1 MRCLLTRC
9 LFFILLFCGILSTSV
24 AHAND
29 RTLTLGVLASRPKPV
44 TLARWQPLADYL
56 SHAIDGYQVKL
67 LALDQEE
74 LQQALE
80 RNQLDMVLTNPA
92 HYVILRQKNSLTG
105 ALATLA
111 DLQAGQSVASMG
123 GVIFTRSD
131 RADINLLADL
141 KGKTLACYSTTG
153 SFGAFAAPAY
163 ELMQIGIKLP
173 GDERLLITGTPQD
186 KAVEAVLSG
195 KADVGFVRTGILEQ
209 MATQGQ
215 LDLQRLKII
224 NRQELPAYPSIISTR
239 PYPEWPLVA
248 MASMPDQV
256 GRRVAAALL
265 QLEPKHPAARAAHIY
280 GFTVP
285 ADYTP
290 VEKLLRELRLPPFD
304 HAPRFTLHDVWQRYW
319 WQLVLAL
326 GSASCIIALT
336 TRLGLLNRRL
346 KTARREAEQTAG
358 QLSTLLQTIPDLI
371 WLKDPDGVYLSCNS
385 RFEDF
390 FGASEAEII
399 GKTDYDFVEREQ
411 ADSYRE
417 HDRKAMEAGGPSINE
432 EVVTFAADGH
442 QECIET
448 IKCPMFNSDGDLIGV
463 LGVGRNITERK
474 QAEEALRESENHF
487 INLANSGRAL
497 VWTSGL
503 DKKCTYFNATWLTF
517 TGRTLEQELGDGWAE
532 GVHPDDL
539 ERCIQIYSDSFDQRG
554 PFSMDYR
561 LLHHSGEYRWVL
573 DDGSPRYDKNGLFI
587 GYIGHCLDISH
598 MKKVEHELEQS
609 RHIAEAAS
617 RAKSEFLANM
627 SHEIRTPMNGVI
639 GMAQL
644 LRYTALNSEQ
654 SEYLDNLELSGNNL
668 LALINDILDLAK
680 IEAGKLELE
689 FSDFN
694 FRLCIHDVATIQ
706 SARIRQK
713 GLLLSFDIQ
722 EQLPE
727 LVMGDVLRLK
737 QILMNLLGNAIKFTE
752 SGSITIKAQLLGQEK
767 NQIKVRLSV
776 RDTGIGMTPEVL
788 NRIFNTFEQADS
800 SVTRK
805 FGGSGLGLSICR
817 RLTELMG
824 GRIWA
829 ESVPDQGSTFFV
841 ELPLLISTQ
850 TATTEKPNQNSSAP
864 FSPGQLKL
872 LIAEDNHLNAVALCA
887 MLHKMGHQT
896 EAVTNG
902 QQAIELW
909 QKNHFHCILM
919 DIQMPVM
926 DGRLAEATIRAQ
938 ESKMGGHTPIIALTA
953 HALQGDRERFL
964 AEGFDGY
971 VSKPVDMV
979 ELAEQLAKVTV
990 KKRPD

>member
-1 MRCLLTRC
+1 MHGFLTRYLLFI
-9 LFFILLFCGILSTSV
+9 LFFYGISSTGI
-24 AHAND
+24 AHAANH
-29 RTLTLGVLASRPKPV
+29 TLTLGVLASRPKPV
-44 TLARWQPLADYL
+44 TLVRWQPLADYL
-56 SHAIDGYQVKL
+56 SRALDGYQVKL
-67 LALDQEE
+67 LALDQQE

-92 HYVILRQKNSLTG
+92 HYIILRQKNSMTG
-105 ALATLA
+105 ALGTLA

-123 GVIFTRSD
+123 GVIITRSD
-131 RADINLLADL
+131 RADINQLTDL
-141 KGKTLACYSTTG
+141 KGKTLACYSTSG

-163 ELMQIGIKLP
+163 ELMHIGIKLP
-173 GDERLLITGTPQD
+173 DDARLLITGTPQD

-195 KADVGFVRTGILEQ
+195 KADAGFVRTGILEQ
-209 MATQGQ
+209 MASQGQ

-224 NRQELPAYPSIISTR
+224 NRQELPAYPYILSTHL
-239 PYPEWPLVA
+239 YPEWPLVA

-265 QLEPKHPAARAAHIY
+265 QLEPNHPAARAAHIY

-290 VEKLLRELRLPPFD
+290 VEQLLRELRLPPFD
-304 HAPRFTLHDVWQRYW
+304 QAPRFTLHDVWQRYW
-319 WQLVLAL
+319 WQWVLAL

-358 QLSTLLQTIPDLI
+358 QLGTLLQTIPDLI
-371 WLKDPDGVYLSCNS
+371 WLKDPDGMYLSCNC
-385 RFEDF
+385 RFENF

-399 GKTDYDFVEREQ
+399 GKTDYDFVEKKL

-432 EVVTFAADGH
+432 ELVTFATDGH
-442 QECIET
+442 QEYVET
-448 IKCPMFNSDGDLIGV
+448 IKCPMFDADGHLIGV

-497 VWTSGL
+497 VRTSGL
-503 DKKCTYFNATWLTF
+503 DKKCTYFNTTWLKF
-517 TGRTLEQELGDGWAE
+517 TGRTLEQELGDGWAA

-539 ERCIQIYSDSFDQRG
+539 ERCIQVYNDSFDQRV

-561 LLHHSGEYRWVL
+561 LRHISGEYRWVL
-573 DDGSPRYDKNGLFI
+573 DDGSPCYDKNGLFI
-587 GYIGHCLDISH
+587 GYIGHCLDISRI
-598 MKKVEHELEQS
+598 KKVEQELELS
-609 RHIAEAAS
+609 RHVAEAAN

-639 GMAQL
+639 GMTQL
-644 LRYTALNSEQ
+644 LRYTALTHEQ
-654 SEYLDNLELSGNNL
+654 AEYLDNLELSGNNL

-680 IEAGKLELE
+680 IESGKIELE

-694 FRLCIHDVATIQ
+694 FSLCIHDVVNIQ

-713 GLLLSFDIQ
+713 GLLLSIDIQ
-722 EQLPE
+722 KQLPE

-737 QILMNLLGNAIKFTE
+737 QIMMNLLGNAIKFTE
-752 SGSITIKAQLLGQEK
+752 TGSISIKALLIGQDK
-767 NQIKVRLSV
+767 DQIKVRLSV
-776 RDTGIGMTPEVL
+776 QDTGIGMTTEAME
-788 NRIFNTFEQADS
+788 RIFKPFEQADS

-805 FGGSGLGLSICR
+805 YGGSGLGLTICR

-829 ESVPDQGSTFFV
+829 ESSLGQGSTFFV
-841 ELPLLISTQ
+841 ELPLLISNQ
-850 TATTEKPNQNSSAP
+850 TVTTEKPHQNRPALFSANQ
-864 FSPGQLKL
+864 LRL
-872 LIAEDNHLNAVALCA
+872 LVAEDNHLNAVALCA

-896 EAVTNG
+896 EVVTDG
-902 QQAIELW
+902 QQAIDLW
-909 QKNHFHCILM
+909 QKSHFHCILM

-926 DGRLAEATIRAQ
+926 DGRLAEATIRAE
-938 ESKMGGHTPIIALTA
+938 ESTMGGHTPIIALTA

-971 VSKPVDMV
+971 ISKPVDMV
-979 ELAEQLAKVTV
+979 ELEAQLAKVTA
-990 KKRPD
+990 KKMA